1 MVKSIIT
8 LHIGY
13 HYLHVHV
20 LSHIA
25 FTKIDGDDVH
35 ANSPLD
41 SALISQA
48 AGGTQSTTDDKE
60 PGDETGV
67 GESKCN
73 NIFNLLLCYVHM
85 LQTPKN
91 PFNLV
96 TCMYTHTHKTYMPRP
111 SLAIPPTKKP
121 RIQKKS
127 KAEKAL
133 EKAMES
139 FMTHQQAAEER
150 YQKQDNEHWKEANEL
165 EERRRKEDREHDMRM
180 MMMLGEMFQGGTYQS
195 GYTRQYDYDF

>member
-73 NIFNLLLCYVHM
+73 NYYYV
-85 LQTPKN
+85 
-91 PFNLV
+91 
-96 TCMYTHTHKTYMPRP
+96 MYTCCKLPKIHLTLSHVCTHT
-111 SLAIPPTKKP
+111 LTKHTC
-121 RIQKKS
+121 
-127 KAEKAL
+127 L
-133 EKAMES
+133 
-139 FMTHQQAAEER
+139 HL
-150 YQKQDNEHWKEANEL
+150 H
-165 EERRRKEDREHDMRM
+165 
-180 MMMLGEMFQGGTYQS
+180 
-195 GYTRQYDYDF
+195 